1 MKIKLFFAISLAIL
15 LLAGCSET
23 ESDEFCENSSEIC
36 PVDNSTIQA
45 TACCTDQ
52 DCYWVYE
59 NNNYNSVDALLNVA
73 CPAPSAYFDLNKDL
87 SNADIENLRA
97 RLQAV
102 TSELMI
108 QARQAAACEY

>member
-15 LLAGCSET
+15 LLAGCTET
-23 ESDEFCENSSEIC
+23 SSDEFCENSSEIC

-52 DCYWVYE
+52 SCYWVYE
-59 NNNYNSVDALLNVA
+59 NNNYNSVDALLTVA
-73 CPAPSAYFDLNKDL
+73 CPVSAFLDINNEL
-87 SNADIENLRA
+87 SNNDIENLRA